1 MTAIVM
7 ILLRNLVPAAC
18 GLAALAT
25 PAAWA
30 DHPGSGTAR
39 GGVGIGLG
47 WLFFAGIVLVVVLA
61 AWAMFAPER
70 PDPREDD
77 AP

>member
-7 ILLRNLVPAAC
+7 ISLRNLVSAASW
-18 GLAALAT
+18 LAALAT
-25 PAAWA
+25 RAAWA

-39 GGVGIGLG
+39 GGVGVGLG
-47 WLFFAGIVLVVVLA
+47 WLFFAGIVLVVGLA

-70 PDPREDD
+70 PDAPDD
-77 AP
+77 DTP